1 MSNPQNTS
9 IQYLKGIG
17 PKRAKSFSS
26 LGINTIY
33 DLFYYFPKRYED
45 RSNLVKISDL
55 KKGELS
61 TIQAKV
67 LSLKGR
73 SSWRRRGF
81 NITEAEV
88 MDNTG
93 KVSCVWFNQP
103 YIKGYLKPGKDMVFY
118 GKVELYAGR
127 LQLSNPEFEFVG
139 EDSKDS
145 LSLGR
150 IVPVYAL
157 PEGIGQ
163 RSFRKLVKFALDEY
177 LPKISD
183 SIPYDIRL
191 RNDLENLPKSL
202 LNIHFPESF
211 ALQEKSYRRLA
222 FEEFFLFQVPL
233 ALRKLKREEKSGILH
248 KVDELLLRS
257 FIAALPFRFTRAQ
270 EKVLEEIKMDMF
282 SSKHM
287 QRLLQGDVGSGKTIV
302 AATAAFIA
310 ITGGY
315 QVAFM
320 APTEIL
326 ARQHY
331 ESIRTYLKKERVFL
345 LTGSLTQKERGDI
358 LKKLA
363 EGEIDLMIGTH
374 ALLEDKVVFKNL
386 GLVVIDE
393 QHKFGVG
400 QRALLPGKGKNPDV
414 LIMTATPIPRTLAI
428 TIYGDLDIS
437 VINESPPGRAGC
449 KTMLFNQTQRESVY
463 SIVIEELKKGNQA
476 YIIYP
481 VIEESLALDIL
492 GAKKMYSQLRV
503 GFFKKFRLGL
513 VHGKLSQK
521 EQDKVM
527 ADFKDKKIDLLV
539 STTVLEVGIDI
550 HTATCM
556 VIENAGRFGLSQ
568 LHQLRGRVGR
578 GSKQA
583 YCLLISD
590 SDNQDVNYR
599 LSAMVKYGDGFSISE
614 EDLKIRGPGEF
625 FGKNQHGLSDL
636 KIGDPLAQMQL
647 LKKAREEAIRLL
659 RLDPALTLKHN
670 LLLKERL
677 ILRFPEYEQLIL
689 VG

>member
-9 IQYLKGIG
+9 IQYLKALAQRGL
-17 PKRAKSFSS
+17 KVFS
-26 LGINTIY
+26 LGNNTIY

-45 RSNLVKISDL
+45 RSNYVKISEL

-67 LSLKGR
+67 LSLKDR
-73 SSWRRRGF
+73 SSWRKRGF

-103 YIKGYLKPGKDMVFY
+103 YIKRYLKPGKDMVLY

-127 LQLSNPEFEFVG
+127 LQFSNPEFEFVG

-157 PEGIGQ
+157 PEGMGQ

-177 LPKISD
+177 LPKLSD
-183 SIPYDIRL
+183 SIPYDIRS

-211 ALQEKSYRRLA
+211 ALQERSYRRLA

-233 ALRKLKREEKSGILH
+233 ALRKLKREEKSGISH

-270 EKVLEEIKMDMF
+270 EKVLEEIRNDMF
-282 SSKHM
+282 SSKPM

-310 ITGGY
+310 IAGGY
-315 QVAFM
+315 QAALM

-331 ESIRTYLKKERVFL
+331 ESIRSYLKKEGVFL

-363 EGEIDLMIGTH
+363 EGKIDLIIGTH

-400 QRALLPGKGKNPDV
+400 QRALLPDKGKNPDV

-449 KTMLFNQTQRESVY
+449 KTMLFNQTQRDSAY

-492 GAKKMYSQLRV
+492 GAKKMYLQLRA
-503 GFFKKFRLGL
+503 GFFKEFRLGL
-513 VHGKLSQK
+513 VHGKLPQK
-521 EQDKVM
+521 EQEKVM

-590 SDNQDVNYR
+590 SDSQDVNYR